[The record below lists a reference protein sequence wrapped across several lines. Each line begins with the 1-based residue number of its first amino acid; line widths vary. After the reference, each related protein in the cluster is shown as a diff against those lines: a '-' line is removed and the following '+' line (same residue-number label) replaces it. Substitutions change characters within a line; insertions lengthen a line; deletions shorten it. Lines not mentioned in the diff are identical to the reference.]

1 MKPNPSLW
9 CFALALLFLTSCQ
22 SLRERREL
30 RSIYI
35 EEFKLTYFETL
46 LQKAFH
52 HPEFQKA
59 TASDRSHFSEPILTE
74 SSRALIAQ
82 YTTLH
87 AAQIQQDSIQ
97 SIGHRAE
104 GSQGKRVWAFALKQ
118 YKSKWLEGLARS
130 EGEKFCRLNRTN

>member
-1 MKPNPSLW
+1 MKTSPRLW

-74 SSRALIAQ
+74 SSRTLIAQ

-118 YKSKWLEGLARS
+118 YESKWLEGLARS
-130 EGEKFCRLNRTN
+130 EAVKLRR